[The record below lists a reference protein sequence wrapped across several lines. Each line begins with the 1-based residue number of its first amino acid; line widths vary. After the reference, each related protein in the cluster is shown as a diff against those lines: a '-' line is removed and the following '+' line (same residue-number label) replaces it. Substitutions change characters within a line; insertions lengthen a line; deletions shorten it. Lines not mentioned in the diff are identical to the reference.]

1 MSDKDRKA
9 AFVKIAEAAKK
20 AKGPFSMT
28 NAGLDDT
35 FVRIFVEGTLQPGA
49 APHLT
54 EVNLESN
61 SISNPGFAMLAE
73 AVAKMPTLTSI
84 KLRHQRTAP
93 SVSNQDLFLKAMEL
107 NPSIIKMSVEMNR
120 ERSAKRDKLESQN
133 RDLKRKARLK
143 ARAATRSE
151 S

>member
-1 MSDKDRKA
+1 MRQ
-9 AFVKIAEAAKK
+9 
-20 AKGPFSMT
+20 KGPFSMT

-35 FVRIFVEGTLQPGA
+35 FVRIFVEDGEYRDGHSTVKLGTLQPGA

-120 ERSAKRDKLESQN
+120 ERSAKRDKLESRN